1 MAVRP
6 QYGHLM
12 EAGLFLCFIRLP
24 LLSTYDIHK
33 LYVLLVIIVEKMEM
47 NKQHRQAENRII
59 FTRFPLNFLNY
70 VVCLMEH
77 LMIWACVVRHG
88 VKFNPLMIQL

>member
-33 LYVLLVIIVEKMEM
+33 LYVLLVIIVENVKMD
-47 NKQHRQAENRII
+47 
-59 FTRFPLNFLNY
+59 
-70 VVCLMEH
+70 
-77 LMIWACVVRHG
+77 
-88 VKFNPLMIQL
+88 